1 MTHRQPT
8 LAFPPLYLALNTI
21 AGSRVTNLTEAGR
34 QAASAKDESKI
45 TCVQRETVIEEELFH
60 HSMEDKNY
68 APPKFYLGNYVQNY
82 GSKSQPWFCHVSLNE
97 LVTVVNECEWRVLLS
112 TQCMLGK
119 AADACD
125 VN

>member
-45 TCVQRETVIEEELFH
+45 TCVQQETVIEEEPFH
-60 HSMEDKNY
+60 QSMVDKNY
-68 APPKFYLGNYVQNY
+68 APSKFYVGNYVKIDAE
-82 GSKSQPWFCHVSLNE
+82 KSQPWLCHLSLNE
-97 LVTVVNECEWRVLLS
+97 LVTVVNTRE
-112 TQCMLGK
+112 
-119 AADACD
+119 
-125 VN
+125 